1 MRGINGRKLPEVF
14 LKDQFWDWL
23 TLSLMVWATELE
35 VLMKFVE
42 DGFVEEVW
50 SIYEW
55 IECHRKKWMILTVG
69 GIEMKGNLTIQRGRS
84 CIRGQIN
91 TSLTNSEISLSS
103 EKEIGALTDP
113 LWHVGIRLS
122 FWSFLHAKEC
132 IAISSQDTVYVM
144 QPKKGKSTYLGHI
157 KQGYFL

>member
-1 MRGINGRKLPEVF
+1 MRGINERKLPEVF

-23 TLSLMVWATELE
+23 TLSLMVWAAELE
-35 VLMKFVE
+35 VLMKFAE
-42 DGFVEEVW
+42 DGFVEEDW

-91 TSLTNSEISLSS
+91 ISVLNSEIYLSS
-103 EKEIGALTDP
+103 EKEIGVLTDP

-122 FWSFLHAKEC
+122 FWNFLHAKEC
-132 IAISSQDTVYVM
+132 IAISSQDMVYVM
-144 QPKKGKSTYLGHI
+144 QLRKVKVHI
-157 KQGYFL
+157 